1 MRPAAPTIPTNGTK
15 ELRVRVVDATELQ
28 TSPSAKRVIIAGGGY
43 AGITLAVTLANRMRE
58 SDGIEIVL
66 IDPRPFQQALS
77 ELDLVAAGT
86 SRPQFAELWH
96 AAIFRDLPITVC
108 YDRLEA
114 VHPAEQTVD
123 LGPRTN
129 PTACVQYWRLVIA
142 TGAIAWVPP
151 VPGLEEHALTMWSVE
166 DAFVLQRRVERQF
179 RRAAS
184 LTDARE
190 REHALS
196 FTVVGGGATGIEIIG
211 TIAAVLPKMIHRSG
225 YDPKELKL
233 RLIEGRPDILY
244 DLPAA
249 QRTRARKRLERMGV
263 ELVCGQKLD
272 RVDNGCAYL
281 ESGDCVEAETLVWC
295 GGAHADPDAVNWG
308 FEFDH
313 SGRLVVGTDLKVT
326 GHDGVYAIGDVAAFR
341 DPADNHV
348 LPMLAQ
354 FAIREAEQAA
364 DNVLAEAHGGSASPF
379 VPNMHGEFVSVGP
392 GWGVG
397 WMFGLNISGRPA
409 IIMKRLTYVLY
420 WLQVG
425 SFRLAWRRTRQ
436 MLAMHR

>member
-1 MRPAAPTIPTNGTK
+1 VK
-15 ELRVRVVDATELQ
+15 VVDASDLQ
-28 TSPSAKRVIIAGGGY
+28 QPSDRRVVIAGGGY
-43 AGITLAVTLANRMRE
+43 AGITLAVTLAHRMRAE
-58 SDGIEIVL
+58 DGIEIVL
-66 IDPRPFQQALS
+66 VDPRPFQTALS

-114 VHPAEQTVD
+114 VDPVGCTVD
-123 LGPRTN
+123 LGPREN
-129 PTACVQYWRLVIA
+129 PTSCVPFWRLALA
-142 TGAIAWVPP
+142 TGAIAFVPP
-151 VPGLEEHALTMWSVE
+151 VPGLKDNALTMWSVD
-166 DAFVLQRRVERQF
+166 DAFKLQNRIERQF

-190 REHALS
+190 RERALS
-196 FTVVGGGATGIEIIG
+196 FTVVGGGATGVEIIG
-211 TIAAVLPKMIHRSG
+211 TIAAVLPRMVHQSG

-233 RLIEGRPDILY
+233 RLVEGRPDILY
-244 DLPAA
+244 DLPES
-249 QRTRARKRLERMGV
+249 QRSRARKRLERMGV
-263 ELVCGQKLD
+263 ELVVGEKLE
-272 RVDNGCAYL
+272 RVENGCAYT
-281 ESGDCVEAETLVWC
+281 ESGRCVEAETLVWC
-295 GGAHADPDAVNWG
+295 GGAHADPDAVSWG
-308 FEFDH
+308 FESDN

-326 GHDGVYAIGDVAAFR
+326 QHDSVYAVGDVAAFR
-341 DPADNHV
+341 DPADNRV

-364 DNVLAEAHGGSASPF
+364 DNLVAEARDRPTTPF
-379 VPNMHGEFVSVGP
+379 VPNMHGEFVSIGP
-392 GWGVG
+392 HWGVG
-397 WMFGLNISGRPA
+397 WMFGVNVSGRPA

-425 SFRLAWRRTRQ
+425 SFRLAWSRTRQ